1 MRILI
6 IPEDF
11 RQDQFLLK
19 PLFESLFWRR
29 LDITKSKI
37 RVCQDPNLGGVG
49 EALKVERIQE
59 IVDRYKSRTDI
70 FILCIDRDGEVSRRQ
85 ALDGLEERVRMPGV
99 FLFFAEAAW
108 EEIETWALAG
118 LELPTQWR
126 WHDIRKEVDVKETYF
141 EPLVASRGLTTSPGK
156 GRKRLGLEAA
166 RRIDRIVQLCSE
178 DFGALATRMERACAQ
193 PQLGID

>member
-1 MRILI
+1 MRVLI

-29 LDITKSKI
+29 LDIAKSKI

-85 ALDGLEERVRMPGV
+85 ALDGLEERVQVPDTCV
-99 FLFFAEAAW
+99 FLAEAAW

-118 LELPTQWR
+118 LENLPRQWR
-126 WHDIRKEVDVKETYF
+126 WHDIRSEVHVKETYF
-141 EPLVASRGLTTSPGK
+141 EPLVRVRRLEASPGR
-156 GRKRLGLEAA
+156 GRKPLGEEAA
-166 RRIDRIVQLCSE
+166 RRIHRILQLCPE
-178 DFGALATRMERACAQ
+178 DFGTLATRLESAC
-193 PQLGID
+193 G